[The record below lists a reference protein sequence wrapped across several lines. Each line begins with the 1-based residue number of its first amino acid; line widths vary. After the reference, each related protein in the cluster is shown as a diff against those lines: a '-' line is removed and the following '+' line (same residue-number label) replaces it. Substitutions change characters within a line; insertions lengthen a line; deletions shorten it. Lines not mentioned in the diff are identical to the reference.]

1 MLRSL
6 LIIGKIDFQVVRK
19 EKDFE
24 YPEDD
29 KQLYQDNDPEGPA
42 KLHVAKTVSIKCNYA
57 VQEFSYGYQAYFQ
70 EKQAGAHIEGE
81 RVKFSSIFNTYD
93 FVRHDVLPNGS

>member
-6 LIIGKIDFQVVRK
+6 LVTGKIDFQVVRK

-24 YPEDD
+24 NPEDD
-29 KQLYQDNDPEGPA
+29 KQLYQDNDPKRPA
-42 KLHVAKTVSIKCNYA
+42 KLHVAKSVSIKGNCA

-70 EKQAGAHIEGE
+70 EKQAGAHI
-81 RVKFSSIFNTYD
+81 
-93 FVRHDVLPNGS
+93 